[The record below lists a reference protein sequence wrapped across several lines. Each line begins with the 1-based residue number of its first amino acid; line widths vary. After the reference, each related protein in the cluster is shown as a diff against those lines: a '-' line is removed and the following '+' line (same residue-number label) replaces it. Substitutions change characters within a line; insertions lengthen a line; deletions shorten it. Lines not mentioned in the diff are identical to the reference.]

1 MFVRH
6 SLLPGTTVRALNDI
20 DLWFFPSQAYDE
32 TNSSLFWRSIFK
44 NLSGETLEVNSQ
56 GFSEQKQASINN
68 SWWPAEVVL
77 VSGYLIL
84 LKWCVPETA
93 GHSSETN
100 KCPVSD
106 TSQCPSKNTFWFDV
120 RGPNWDF
127 VRPIG
132 WCLSKNT
139 NWTPPNQISHLINQE
154 NCWQKTD
161 WASCLRN
168 RSVCNTF
175 FERRC
180 LYNFETI
187 RVGGY
192 FECEHDLDPTCVWPA
207 KVLMNIGGRV
217 LLSWFGTSSKT
228 QACDKS
234 RKFSTFTLFYLN
246 RRLHPLG
253 YGKLCDLKYRPP
265 PGYILERSIS
275 NIDAF
280 IRGACP
286 AIYNNDLSKSVD
298 SLPLKSAFSVHNNT
312 QPLHEFKVGWKLE
325 AVNPLRPYFVQPATV
340 VKVFNSRYF
349 LVELDDLNHNESES
363 TKDDSS
369 ITNPNVFSE
378 KIQFVAYAGMPEIMP
393 VNESQLRGIYLSPPS
408 GWPINRYF
416 TWTNYL
422 TYLSAHNGYLTHQST
437 SSKDINTSNIFIQE
451 KFTKNTISVTSNT
464 TVNTIHCT
472 NNVSSKDIDPITV
485 INDLPICPSESIFK
499 GTHAFDSIQKL
510 ENSSNSSSEQNFGS
524 LLHSAKNYQPNELDI
539 NYNNNKSDRN
549 ETNSNRFLL
558 GMKLEMIPPPV
569 SSSSIH
575 LKTHHC
581 DIGPALCTATV
592 TRVEYPH
599 LLWLLPDIPCIESL
613 TNDNDDD
620 DDKIAHYQRR
630 PILMDARSTDLYPV
644 GWSEFVGHPLIPPS
658 GYEMIKENCSSE
670 KLCNND
676 DDGEDDEK
684 SATSFKQ
691 LNQDCCIPGGL
702 KPTHELQSYT
712 IPYIKEEI
720 CPPIYI
726 NSRCYLGPFLCKSN
740 LDLLPRQF
748 GPGSVT
754 RVMQCLV
761 TRLVRAAHKPVRVLR
776 MFEADWATGMASVLN
791 GRKSSAIN
799 SKDCGT
805 TESNSNFRVRSTIH
819 PSLQLAKQEVI
830 EQRREA
836 MRVVLVS
843 VRCPRRGIKI
853 EVPVEVCC
861 RTRAVEEYCRQI
873 SLVFE
878 ACPHLLS
885 LVPPP
890 PPEESK
896 STLPPVVN
904 GLDTDRL
911 FLQESNGIIPNLSAV
926 QPSFENISLVNDCPS
941 FCNVRLRSR
950 YFDRLPGWKRRLTA
964 LRAFTDSFCPDSDQ
978 NRVISG
984 APNSHVTRS
993 ASLQNNQNWV
1003 SRLESQS
1010 FSQSNNCEVPNSRNN
1025 NPTNR
1030 AKRKQQNHSRNSTE
1044 NCTENAS
1051 NGFKN
1056 NNKGRTRSKRSVRS
1070 NFINPSSKR
1079 RIISS
1084 DTMMASHQTLPI
1096 RDSHSHPVCTVAL
1109 DTQRNV
1115 QTPSVHNLQHSWH
1128 LNHLST
1134 TPSSYC
1140 LTVPSIPN
1148 FSHSNSANSVSPV
1161 TAQLPPNHIL
1171 LMERDIDLSLCNIPR
1186 VILPSNPMFWTPV
1199 DLASYLGST
1208 DCREMWPWLAAEA
1221 VDGQAFMLLTLPV
1234 LHRLVGLRWND
1245 AVRLARHVMSV
1256 KQAFLEQ
1263 FSMNT
1268 HLGETYSTETR

>member
-1 MFVRH
+1 MSSMNFNWHVYL
-6 SLLPGTTVRALNDI
+6 SETGAEISPFNL
-20 DLWFFPSQAYDE
+20 FPHVAQSFE
-32 TNSSLFWRSIFK
+32 TLVK
-44 NLSGETLEVNSQ
+44 KGETLEVNSQ
-56 GFSEQKQASINN
+56 GFSEQKGASIQN

-84 LKWCVPETA
+84 LKWCIPETA
-93 GHSSETN
+93 VYSSETTT
-100 KCPVSD
+100 CPVSD
-106 TSQCPSKNTFWFDV
+106 TSQYPSENTFWFDV
-120 RGPNWDF
+120 KGPGWDF
-127 VRPIG
+127 VQPMG
-132 WCLSKNT
+132 SCLSKNT
-139 NWTPPNQISHLINQE
+139 NWTPPSQISHLSNQE
-154 NCWQKTD
+154 NCWQNTD
-161 WASCLRN
+161 WASCLRS

-175 FERRC
+175 FDRRC
-180 LYNFETI
+180 LYTFETI

-217 LLSWFGTSSKT
+217 LLSWFGTSSKA

-253 YGKLCDLKYRPP
+253 YGKLCDLKYCPP
-265 PGYILERSIS
+265 PGYVLERAIS

-286 AIYNNDLSKSVD
+286 ATYNDLSKSVD
-298 SLPLKSAFSVHNNT
+298 SLLLKSIFSVHNNI

-349 LVELDDLNHNESES
+349 LVELDDLNHNQSELD
-363 TKDDSS
+363 KEDSS
-369 ITNPNVFSE
+369 IINSNLFSS

-393 VNESQLRGIYLSPPS
+393 VNESQLRGICLSPPS
-408 GWPINRYF
+408 GWPTNRYF

-422 TYLSAHNGYLTHQST
+422 TYLSAHNNYITNQST
-437 SSKDINTSNIFIQE
+437 SKDINTNNVFVE
-451 KFTKNTISVTSNT
+451 DDFAKNKISVTSKI
-464 TVNTIHCT
+464 TINALHCT
-472 NNVSSKDIDPITV
+472 NSSSKDVNQVIS
-485 INDLPICPSESIFK
+485 INDLPICPSESVFK
-499 GTHAFDSIQKL
+499 GTHAFDSAQKL
-510 ENSSNSSSEQNFGS
+510 ENSSNSSSEQNFSS
-524 LLHSAKNYQPNELDI
+524 LYSSKGWQTNENDVNY
-539 NYNNNKSDRN
+539 KSDRN
-549 ETNSNRFLL
+549 EANSNRFLL
-558 GMKLEMIPPPV
+558 GMKLEMVPPA
-569 SSSSIH
+569 SICSKAH
-575 LKTHHC
+575 YY

-599 LLWLLPDIPCIESL
+599 LLWLLPDIPCIENF
-613 TNDNDDD
+613 TNDE
-620 DDKIAHYQRR
+620 KITHYQSR
-630 PILMDARSTDLYPV
+630 PILIDARSTDLYPV

-658 GYEMIKENCSSE
+658 GYDTRESFSSVHA
-670 KLCNND
+670 
-676 DDGEDDEK
+676 EK
-684 SATSFKQ
+684 SYDNNENEESTTPSTQ
-691 LNQDCCIPGGL
+691 LKKDCCIPGGL
-702 KPTHELQSYT
+702 KRTHELQSYI
-712 IPYIKEEI
+712 IPYTKEEI

-754 RVMQCLV
+754 RVMQCLI
-761 TRLVRAAHKPVRVLR
+761 TRLIRAAHKPVRVLR
-776 MFEADWATGMASVLN
+776 MFEADWVTGMASVLN
-791 GRKSSAIN
+791 SRKSSGIN
-799 SKDCGT
+799 TKDCEA
-805 TESNSNFRVRSTIH
+805 TELDNNFRVRNTIH
-819 PSLQLAKQEVI
+819 PYLQQAEKEII

-836 MRVVLVS
+836 MCVVLVS

-890 PPEESK
+890 SLEESN
-896 STLPPVVN
+896 SVISPCVN
-904 GLDTDRL
+904 GLDNDRL
-911 FLQESNGIIPNLSAV
+911 FLQESNGIIPNLSVA
-926 QPSFENISLVNDCPS
+926 QIPIENISLINDCPS

-950 YFDRLPGWKRRLTA
+950 YFDRLPGWKRRLNA
-964 LRAFTDSFCPDSDQ
+964 LRAFTDSFYTDSDQ
-978 NRVISG
+978 NRIISD
-984 APNSHVTRS
+984 APNSHVTRPTS
-993 ASLQNNQNWV
+993 ALQNNSNWV
-1003 SRLESQS
+1003 NRLESQS
-1010 FSQSNNCEVPNSRNN
+1010 LFQSSSCKVPNSKNDN
-1025 NPTNR
+1025 HVNR
-1030 AKRKQQNHSRNSTE
+1030 AKRKRQNYSRNSMKHGTE
-1044 NCTENAS
+1044 NIS

-1056 NNKGRTRSKRSVRS
+1056 INNGRNASKRSVRS
-1070 NFINPSSKR
+1070 NFVNPAGKK

-1084 DTMMASHQTLPI
+1084 DTITVNHQTSPI
-1096 RDSHSHPVCTVAL
+1096 RESHSHPPRTVAF
-1109 DTQRNV
+1109 DTPKNV
-1115 QTPSVHNLQHSWH
+1115 HIPPVPNWQHSWN
-1128 LNHLST
+1128 LNHLSA

-1140 LTVPSIPN
+1140 LTIPSIPN
-1148 FSHSNSANSVSPV
+1148 SSHSNSLV
-1161 TAQLPPNHIL
+1161 TAQLPPNHIS
-1171 LMERDIDLSLCNIPR
+1171 LMERDIDSWLCNIPR

-1263 FSMNT
+1263 FSMNPN
-1268 HLGETYSTETR
+1268 LNETYSPETR

>member
-1 MFVRH
+1 MSSMNFNWHVYL
-6 SLLPGTTVRALNDI
+6 SETGAEISPFNL
-20 DLWFFPSQAYDE
+20 FPHVAQSFE
-32 TNSSLFWRSIFK
+32 TLVK
-44 NLSGETLEVNSQ
+44 KGETLEVNSQ
-56 GFSEQKQASINN
+56 GFSEQKEASIQN

-84 LKWCVPETA
+84 LKWCIPETA
-93 GHSSETN
+93 VHSSETTT
-100 KCPVSD
+100 CPVSG
-106 TSQCPSKNTFWFDV
+106 TSHTISQYPSKNTFWFDV
-120 RGPNWDF
+120 KGPGWDF
-127 VRPIG
+127 VQPIG

-139 NWTPPNQISHLINQE
+139 NWTPPSQISHLSNQE
-154 NCWQKTD
+154 NCWQNTD
-161 WASCLRN
+161 WASCLRS

-175 FERRC
+175 FDRRC
-180 LYNFETI
+180 LYTFETI

-192 FECEHDLDPTCVWPA
+192 FECEHNLDPTCVWPA

-217 LLSWFGTSSKT
+217 LLSWFGTSSKA

-253 YGKLCDLKYRPP
+253 YGKLCDLKYCPP
-265 PGYILERSIS
+265 PGYVLERAIS

-286 AIYNNDLSKSVD
+286 ATYNDLSKSVD
-298 SLPLKSAFSVHNNT
+298 SLLLKSIFSVHNNI

-325 AVNPLRPYFVQPATV
+325 AVNPIRPYFVQPATV

-349 LVELDDLNHNESES
+349 LVELDDLNHNEGES
-363 TKDDSS
+363 DREDSS
-369 ITNPNVFSE
+369 ITNSNLFSL

-422 TYLSAHNGYLTHQST
+422 TYLSAHNNYPTNQST
-437 SSKDINTSNIFIQE
+437 SKDINTNNVFIQDE
-451 KFTKNTISVTSNT
+451 FTKNTISVTSKTNINT
-464 TVNTIHCT
+464 LHCT
-472 NNVSSKDIDPITV
+472 NVSSKDVNQVIS

-499 GTHAFDSIQKL
+499 GTHAFDSAQKL
-510 ENSSNSSSEQNFGS
+510 ENSSNSSSEQNFSS
-524 LLHSAKNYQPNELDI
+524 LYSSKSWQTNENDVNY
-539 NYNNNKSDRN
+539 KSDRN

-558 GMKLEMIPPPV
+558 GMKLEMVPPA
-569 SSSSIH
+569 SICSKAH
-575 LKTHHC
+575 YC

-599 LLWLLPDIPCIESL
+599 LLWLLPDIPCIENF
-613 TNDNDDD
+613 TNDE
-620 DDKIAHYQRR
+620 KITHYQSR
-630 PILMDARSTDLYPV
+630 PILVDARSTDLYPV

-658 GYEMIKENCSSE
+658 GYDIKESFSSE
-670 KLCNND
+670 VYV
-676 DDGEDDEK
+676 EK
-684 SATSFKQ
+684 SYSNNESEESTTPSTQ
-691 LNQDCCIPGGL
+691 LRKDCCIPGGF
-702 KPTHELQSYT
+702 KPTHELQSYI

-754 RVMQCLV
+754 RVMQCLI
-761 TRLVRAAHKPVRVLR
+761 TRLIRAAHKPVRVLR
-776 MFEADWATGMASVLN
+776 MFEADWVTGMASVLN
-791 GRKSSAIN
+791 SRKLSGIN
-799 SKDCGT
+799 IKDCGT
-805 TESNSNFRVRSTIH
+805 TGLDNNFRVRSTIH
-819 PSLQLAKQEVI
+819 PSLQQAKKEVI

-890 PPEESK
+890 LPKESN
-896 STLPPVVN
+896 SIISPSAN

-911 FLQESNGIIPNLSAV
+911 FSQESSGIIPNLSAA
-926 QPSFENISLVNDCPS
+926 QIPTENISLIDDCPS
-941 FCNVRLRSR
+941 FCSVRLRSR

-964 LRAFTDSFCPDSDQ
+964 LRAFTDSFYLDSDQ
-978 NRVISG
+978 NRIILS

-993 ASLQNNQNWV
+993 TSTLQNNLNWV
-1003 SRLESQS
+1003 NRLESQS
-1010 FSQSNNCEVPNSRNN
+1010 FFQSNSCKVPNSKNN
-1025 NPTNR
+1025 NLVNR
-1030 AKRKQQNHSRNSTE
+1030 AKRKHQNYSRNSMEHGNE
-1044 NCTENAS
+1044 NIS

-1056 NNKGRTRSKRSVRS
+1056 IDNGRTGSKRSVRS
-1070 NFINPSSKR
+1070 NFVNPAGKK

-1084 DTMMASHQTLPI
+1084 DTIMVNHQTSSI
-1096 RDSHSHPVCTVAL
+1096 RESHSHPACTTAF
-1109 DTQRNV
+1109 DTPKNV
-1115 QTPSVHNLQHSWH
+1115 HTPPVPNLQHSWH
-1128 LNHLST
+1128 LNHLSAA
-1134 TPSSYC
+1134 PSSYC
-1140 LTVPSIPN
+1140 LTVPNIPN
-1148 FSHSNSANSVSPV
+1148 SSHSNSPV
-1161 TAQLPPNHIL
+1161 TAQLPPNHIP
-1171 LMERDIDLSLCNIPR
+1171 LMERDIDSWLCNIPR
-1186 VILPSNPMFWTPV
+1186 VVLPSNPMFWTPV

-1263 FSMNT
+1263 FSMNP
-1268 HLGETYSTETR
+1268 HLNETYSTDNVTS